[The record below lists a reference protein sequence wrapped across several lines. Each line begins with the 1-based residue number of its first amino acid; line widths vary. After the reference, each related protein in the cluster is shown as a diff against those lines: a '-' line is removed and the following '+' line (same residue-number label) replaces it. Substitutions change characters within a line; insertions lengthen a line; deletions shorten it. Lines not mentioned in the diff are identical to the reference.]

1 MRYQWQVANV
11 NYPQFEGDCLTAAH
25 EVARIGGKL
34 GLQAEGGMASS
45 LQAFQSGMFV
55 FPLLLN
61 KPGES
66 VAISSGYDSRGQH
79 TPITLEVKNLTLPT
93 GGGADGL
100 LGTITGMVIVESTKQ
115 LVVNSARQ
123 ISVRH

>member
-11 NYPQFEGDCLTAAH
+11 NYPQFEADCLIAAH
-25 EVARIGGKL
+25 ETARIGGKL

-66 VAISSGYDSRGQH
+66 VAVTSGYDSRGQH
-79 TPITLEVKNLTLPT
+79 TPITLEVKNITLPT
-93 GGGADGL
+93 AGNGL
-100 LGTITGMVIVESTKQ
+100 LATISGMVIIESTKQ